1 MIFLIRHGEDDT
13 SRLGGWSDAGLSA
26 SGVEQVKRAG
36 ENIARGRYRIRHLF
50 SSDLPRAKET
60 AELIADRLGIG
71 ITFLRAF
78 RETNN
83 GDLAGISKESFQ
95 ADYPG
100 LYYSS
105 LDWEQP
111 YPNGESP
118 RQFYDRI
125 REAWEHF
132 RNEVAPLN
140 GDVLLVTHG
149 GVIDVILCI
158 EDGIPYTNRHVS
170 HRAAYAEMI
179 PVRTD
184 PRQPL

>member
-1 MIFLIRHGEDDT
+1 MIFLMRHGEDDPA
-13 SRLGGWSDAGLSA
+13 RLGGWSDAGLSV

-36 ENIARGRYRIRHLF
+36 ENIVHGRYRIRHIF

-60 AELIADRLGIG
+60 AELIAGRLGIG
-71 ITFLRAF
+71 VTFLSAF

-83 GDLAGISKESFQ
+83 GDLAGISKERFQ

-105 LDWEQP
+105 LDWEQR

-118 RQFYDRI
+118 RQFYERV
-125 REAWEHF
+125 REAWELF
-132 RNEVAPLN
+132 RIAVGPLD

-149 GVIDVILCI
+149 GVIDVILSI
-158 EDGIPYTNRHVS
+158 ENGTPYTNRHAS
-170 HRAAYAEMI
+170 HKAAYAEMI

-184 PRQPL
+184 PRQSF